1 MEGHVTLAQ
10 RHFPSWGHSD
20 SGRTLCSVLEESHAL
35 GRTGKK
41 REGPVAPVS
50 WAAASQLKIRGIEAE
65 RKHLGLKLK
74 RGGSQKKWRKTPEA
88 NHSTGWEIRYSALLS
103 LFSKKTEARE

>member
-50 WAAASQLKIRGIEAE
+50 WAAASQLKIRGIEYSSLE
-65 RKHLGLKLK
+65 QNSSLKSYPDYEFSFLDM
-74 RGGSQKKWRKTPEA
+74 
-88 NHSTGWEIRYSALLS
+88 STGEKMA
-103 LFSKKTEARE
+103 FG